1 MHNFTEKHNKMA
13 GYLQELYSKHRKL
26 DDEIKMLYNNFA
38 DNMAINRLKTK
49 KLWFKDEIH
58 RIEKELKEL

>member
-26 DDEIKMLYNNFA
+26 DDEIKMLYTNFA
-38 DNMAINRLKTK
+38 DDMAINRLKTK

>member
-1 MHNFTEKHNKMA
+1 MA
-13 GYLQELYSKHRKL
+13 GYLQELYRKHREL
-26 DDEIKMLYNNFA
+26 DNEIKVCYSKREDELV
-38 DNMAINRLKTK
+38 INRLKTK

>member
-13 GYLQELYSKHRKL
+13 GYLQELYRKHREL
-26 DDEIKMLYNNFA
+26 DNEIKVCYSKREDELV
-38 DNMAINRLKTK
+38 INRLKTK

>member
-1 MHNFTEKHNKMA
+1 MA

-26 DDEIKMLYNNFA
+26 DDEIKMLYTNFA
-38 DNMAINRLKTK
+38 DDMAINRLKTK

>member
-1 MHNFTEKHNKMA
+1 MA

>member
-1 MHNFTEKHNKMA
+1 MA

-26 DDEIKMLYNNFA
+26 DDEIKTLYTNFA
-38 DNMAINRLKTK
+38 DDSTINRLKTK

-58 RIEKELKEL
+58 RLEKELKEQ